1 MPQILLNNISSLPQS
16 EHQKKKSWFYFY
28 NNCFDL
34 ERDKFFSRKSVW
46 SVEYFFSGSK
56 GNPEKPSFL
65 SPPGGLWWHFCI
77 GVSLNPHH
85 RFGRLITVF
94 SFLPVEKQDRLYSK
108 PGLLDSKVAN
118 TTCSALPIKYRTVS
132 NSFHYSF
139 NDYFRTIIL
148 YMPIFRACWPNNS
161 LFSLRV

>member
-1 MPQILLNNISSLPQS
+1 MIWREISFSQENLSEVWNIFFLEVREILKSHLSSVP
-16 EHQKKKSWFYFY
+16 
-28 NNCFDL
+28 
-34 ERDKFFSRKSVW
+34 R
-46 SVEYFFSGSK
+46 
-56 GNPEKPSFL
+56 
-65 SPPGGLWWHFCI
+65 GGLWWHFCI